1 MPGIQHRVFLF
12 NLLKCHLEHSDTG
25 TVRQCGEDLLTTMR
39 DSSVAEPAPSHRH
52 EAVSLRESDILFAL
66 FHR

>member
-1 MPGIQHRVFLF
+1 MSAF
-12 NLLKCHLEHSDTG
+12 NIGFFCLIYLNVILSIAK
-25 TVRQCGEDLLTTMR
+25 DLLTTMR

-52 EAVSLRESDILFAL
+52 EAVSRRESDILFAL